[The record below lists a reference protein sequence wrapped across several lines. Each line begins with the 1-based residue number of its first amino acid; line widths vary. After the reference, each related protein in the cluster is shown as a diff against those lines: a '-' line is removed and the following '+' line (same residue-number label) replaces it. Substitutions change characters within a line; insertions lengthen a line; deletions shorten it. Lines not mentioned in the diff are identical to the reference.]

1 MSGIP
6 EQAVPGERGSGAGQW
21 WVSGRFGG
29 RGDAGGL
36 VDTKVWLLR
45 MIGRVSGSG

>member
-21 WVSGRFGG
+21 WVWGWLGGKGRC
-29 RGDAGGL
+29 RGL
-36 VDTKVWLLR
+36 VDAKVWLFM
-45 MIGRVSGSG
+45 MIGGVIGSG